1 MYVIQTTILDIR
13 THLCWAQVA
22 LLSVSD
28 VHRIYVKHI
37 VGTWREESV
46 ARLLIYAIQ
55 SIILDVYTHLRESS
69 HAPPYSCLEKEP
81 KLS

>member
-1 MYVIQTTILDIR
+1 M
-13 THLCWAQVA
+13 

-28 VHRIYVKHI
+28 VHRTYVKHI
-37 VGTWREESV
+37 VGTWREKSV

-55 SIILDVYTHLRESS
+55 SIILDVYTHLLWESS